1 MQPANWGV
9 EDGDVD
15 EQAGRTFHPPG
26 QPPQQPA
33 DRLAK
38 IRRVLLPPFSS
49 CPAPP
54 RPAKATV
61 RREVMKRHMGA
72 KAPLFPRKEVLMFS
86 RIFRAVTAC
95 VAVSLALALSSGAS
109 LAANPKVVVKLKAGE
124 AVIELYPEFAP
135 KHVERFL
142 KLTGE
147 GFYNGIKFHR
157 VIDGFMAQTGDPT
170 GTGSGGSKYPDLP
183 AEFSKT
189 PFKRGTLG
197 AARTAD
203 PNSANSQFFIC
214 YTDDGCAHLSGQY
227 TVFGQVVSGMEA
239 IDALKK
245 GDEAVGGMVT
255 DPDLMMDVKIAQ

>member
-1 MQPANWGV
+1 MTP
-9 EDGDVD
+9 
-15 EQAGRTFHPPG
+15 
-26 QPPQQPA
+26 
-33 DRLAK
+33 
-38 IRRVLLPPFSS
+38 
-49 CPAPP
+49 
-54 RPAKATV
+54 
-61 RREVMKRHMGA
+61 HMGA
-72 KAPLFPRKEVLMFS
+72 YAPLFPRKEVLMFS
-86 RIFRAVTAC
+86 RISRAVAAC
-95 VAVSLALALSSGAS
+95 VTVSSALALSSGAS

-124 AVIELYPEFAP
+124 AVIELYPEVAP

-214 YTDDGCAHLSGQY
+214 YHRRRLRASFRAVHRVRPGGLRHGSYRCPQEGRRGGRRHGDRSRPDDGGEDRAVEL
-227 TVFGQVVSGMEA
+227 VWRR
-239 IDALKK
+239 AL
-245 GDEAVGGMVT
+245 A
-255 DPDLMMDVKIAQ
+255 